1 MSRFLWKVENKKL
14 ALLWKWT
21 WTLIKYLWT
30 NCFHFDIKWKH
41 FHPIGKNIQHTSCIP
56 RKTLY
61 KTFFVLIHESLQT
74 FFSVLWS
81 FMPTWQSKVFSYLSI
96 SNNAWLIFWIFSAYI
111 FFLILS
117 LVFNS
122 GHKIRRRN
130 SISTQSLTF
139 KIHTTRCIK
148 GLTAALQIE

>member
-61 KTFFVLIHESLQT
+61 KTFFVLIHERACKL

-111 FFLILS
+111 FFS
-117 LVFNS
+117 FS
-122 GHKIRRRN
+122 HWY
-130 SISTQSLTF
+130 SIQGTKFVGVIQYQLNRLHSKYIPL
-139 KIHTTRCIK
+139 
-148 GLTAALQIE
+148 GV